1 MVDNTLNLA
10 GDRPVITRAEQRDQ
24 VAHSGLG
31 RDQLALLTIF
41 FIVVTYHIQNPL
53 LQFVTQFGK
62 AFRNTSLQPVLVS
75 SLAISAGILIISTQ
89 AWKTVIGKVASAGL
103 ILYTLYALLAILF
116 QFNLLGA
123 LLGIPQAGFLD
134 QIKGDTPTA
143 PFETALAIST
153 VFEYLALLCTLV
165 LWSPWE
171 RLPVYLRVIRRNA
184 PVLIVAVVFLILWE
198 MIINVFQIQEFLLP
212 KPTTIGGTFIEI
224 YPRLVSVGWNTFQNA
239 VWGFIVGCGAG
250 FITGM
255 LSARFIV
262 FSRALLPLAIAA
274 NSVPIIAFAPIINNW
289 FGPLSPWS
297 KVVIVGVLTYFPA
310 MISTVRGLNSV
321 SPLQIEL
328 MRSYA
333 ATEMA
338 IFRKLRLPSS
348 LPFVFSALKVGTT
361 VSMIGAIVSEYFGGT
376 TQGIGYRIR
385 EDAANFKYPEA
396 WAAIIVASLL
406 GILFYTLVSAV
417 ERGVMPWHV
426 SFRDE

>member
-1 MVDNTLNLA
+1 MVDNTLKLA
-10 GDRPVITRAEQRDQ
+10 GQRTAAERREQRDQ
-24 VAHSGLG
+24 IARQSLG

-62 AFRNTSLQPVLVS
+62 AFRNTTLQPVLALALGICAALLILNTQALK
-75 SLAISAGILIISTQ
+75 SLPGKIAAGILAIFS
-89 AWKTVIGKVASAGL
+89 V
-103 ILYTLYALLAILF
+103 YAILAIVF
-116 QFNLLGA
+116 KVNLLGVA
-123 LLGIPQAGFLD
+123 LNIPQEQFLSE
-134 QIKGDTPTA
+134 IKGDTPTA
-143 PFETALAIST
+143 PFETALTIST
-153 VFEYLALLCTLV
+153 IFEYAALIATLW

-171 RLPVYLRVIRRNA
+171 RLPVYERLIRRNA
-184 PVLIVAVVFLILWE
+184 PVLIVAVLVLLLWE
-198 MIINVFQIQEFLLP
+198 TVISVFKVQEFLLP
-212 KPTTIGGTFIEI
+212 KPSTIGGTFIEI
-224 YPRLVSVGWNTFQNA
+224 YPRLVTVGWNTFQNA
-239 VWGFIVGCGAG
+239 IWGFIVGCEAG
-250 FITGM
+250 FLTGM
-255 LSARFIV
+255 ISARYV
-262 FSRALLPLAIAA
+262 MFSRAALPLAIAA

-297 KVVIVGVLTYFPA
+297 KIVIVGVLTYFPV

-321 SPLQIEL
+321 SPLQLEL

-333 ATEMA
+333 ATEMT
-338 IFRKLRLPSS
+338 IFRKVRLPSS
-348 LPFVFSALKVGTT
+348 LPFVFSALKVATT

-417 ERGVMPWHV
+417 ERGIMPWHV